1 MQRLHIFR
9 AGRHTAMDGA
19 AIAFAAA
26 DIAAIASGYDPAKHE
41 APIVVGHPALDA
53 PAYGWVGGLAAEG
66 GDLYATPRQ
75 VEPQFAAMVE
85 AGRFKKISASF
96 FAPQHSAN
104 PTPGAY
110 YLKHVGFLGAT
121 APAVK
126 GLRPVQFA
134 ADEADTVTVEFAAPE
149 RGTLA
154 GLLGEVTTILAGLR
168 DRLVGAEPSPSFADP
183 PAAQTATPP
192 PERSPAVDDAARAAE
207 LQQQLEAANARLA
220 QFAEAEDRRRREA
233 NRDFVEQ
240 VVREARL
247 PAGLAPRATAL
258 LDALDAEATISFAEG
273 ERTLSESPRAALQA
287 LLRALPPRVALGEV
301 NPPGPESGDTVAFA
315 EVPGTQVDPERL
327 ALHNRV
333 VAYQRAHPGTDYMTA
348 LRAVGVS

>member
-9 AGRHTAMDGA
+9 AGTHRPMDGGT
-19 AIAFAAA
+19 IAFASA
-26 DIAAIASGYDPAKHE
+26 DIAAIARAYDPAKHE
-41 APIVVGHPALDA
+41 APIVIGHPRTSS
-53 PAYGWVGGLAAEG
+53 PAYGWIGALAAEG
-66 GDLYATPRQ
+66 DDLYATPRQ
-75 VEPQFAAMVE
+75 VEPAFAEMVR
-85 AGRFKKISASF
+85 AGRYKKISARF
-96 FAPQHSAN
+96 YGPTHPAN
-104 PTPGAY
+104 PAPGVY
-110 YLKHVGFLGAT
+110 YLDHVGFLGGA

-126 GLRPVQFA
+126 GLREVEFA
-134 ADEADTVTVEFAAPE
+134 ADDAETVTVEFAAPE

-154 GLLGEVTTILAGLR
+154 GVLGELGALLAGLR
-168 DRLVGAEPSPSFADP
+168 DRLAGAEPSPSFADP
-183 PAAQTATPP
+183 PAPTTTPP